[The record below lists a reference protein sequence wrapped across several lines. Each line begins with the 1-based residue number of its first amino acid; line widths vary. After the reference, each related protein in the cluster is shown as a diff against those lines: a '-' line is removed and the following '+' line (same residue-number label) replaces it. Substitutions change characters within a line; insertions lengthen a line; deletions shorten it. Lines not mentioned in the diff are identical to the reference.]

1 MSTVRCLVSGVV
13 VTVLAAGCA
22 TVSEGDRVPSAAN
35 APLGGPRIEEPG
47 PDAGSRAWGIDLFS
61 GLRTRDHR

>member
-1 MSTVRCLVSGVV
+1 MSTVHWILMG
-13 VTVLAAGCA
+13 TAAALLAAACA
-22 TVSEGDRVPSAAN
+22 PVPRGDTVPSPAN